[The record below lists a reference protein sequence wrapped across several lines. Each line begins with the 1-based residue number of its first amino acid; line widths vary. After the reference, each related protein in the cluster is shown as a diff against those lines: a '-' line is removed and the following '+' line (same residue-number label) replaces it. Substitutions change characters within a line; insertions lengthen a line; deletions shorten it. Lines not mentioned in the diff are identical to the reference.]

1 MKILF
6 LDIDGVLN
14 SSEYFRR
21 VKLDREPYPD
31 GHLELEKIERIN
43 LLCQLTGYKI
53 VLSSTWREFGKE
65 VCNEILKRN
74 GLTIDLHDI
83 TPDLTE
89 KKGKIWTAK
98 TRGDE
103 IQAWIDEHKPDE
115 YLIIDD
121 DSDIH
126 QKDRFIQTD
135 SEYGFTDDKFK
146 EALKIHETSNRL

>member
-1 MKILF
+1 MRVLF

-14 SSEYFRR
+14 SGEYFR
-21 VKLDREPYPD
+21 KAGLDRDTFPD

-43 LLCQLTGYKI
+43 LFCELTGYKI
-53 VLSSTWREFGKE
+53 VLSSTWREFGKDE
-65 VCNEILKRN
+65 CNEILKRN
-74 GLTIDLHDI
+74 GLTFDLYDI

-103 IQAWIDEHKPDE
+103 IQAWIDKHKPDE
-115 YLIIDD
+115 YIIIDD

-126 QKDRFIQTD
+126 QKDRFIQTN
-135 SEYGFTDDKFK
+135 SEHGFTNEKFK
-146 EALKIHETSNRL
+146 EAISIT